1 MKHGIFIFSF
11 IVSIGLTAFGL
22 MTAYRMKQRGNTSFA
37 SSLFYYD
44 AFLAAFGFY
53 SIWSFLGVKFLLNH
67 VISSPETLL
76 NVVAIFPFLG
86 FPLLLVAWY
95 LFIQLCFELAGIKLK
110 GYASMVYFSACML
123 IFFAL
128 GNYFKNQVVQDEAV
142 HLPLLFR
149 SFAVVNLL
157 VVSLGSLLILLQ
169 KQNKHQAL
177 QKQVLVLLFFV
188 PVLLATISLFMAS
201 SHWFVVVLFVL
212 FYFSHLAMPSAWLY
226 FKADSPPAAAGDCF
240 MHFCEQFEI
249 SKREAEIIREICL
262 GKSNQAI
269 ADSLFITVQ
278 TVKDHA
284 HRIYTK
290 TGVKNRIQLSNLVNK
305 KLKPINGQIN
315 A

>member
-1 MKHGIFIFSF
+1 MEHGIFIFSF

-22 MTAYRMKQRGNTSFA
+22 MTAYRLKQRGNTSFA
-37 SSLFYYD
+37 SSLFYYN
-44 AFLAAFGFY
+44 AFVAAFGFY
-53 SIWSFLGVKFLLNH
+53 SIWSFLAVKFLLNH
-67 VISSPETLL
+67 VISSPDTLL

-95 LFIQLCFELAGIKLK
+95 LFIQFCFELAGKKLK
-110 GYASMVYFSACML
+110 GYVSIVYFSACIL

-128 GNYFKNQVVQDEAV
+128 GNYFKNQLVQDEVV

-149 SFAVVNLL
+149 SFAIVNLL
-157 VVSLGSLLILLQ
+157 VVSLGSLFVLLQ
-169 KQNKHQAL
+169 KQNKQQAL
-177 QKQVLVLLFFV
+177 QKQVLALLLFV

-201 SHWFVVVLFVL
+201 SHWFVVILFVL
-212 FYFSHLAMPSAWLY
+212 FYFSHLAMPPAWLY
-226 FKADSPPAAAGDCF
+226 FKTDKPPTATSDSF
-240 MHFCEQFEI
+240 LEFCEQFEI
-249 SKREAEIIREICL
+249 SKREAEIIQEICK

-290 TGVKNRIQLSNLVNK
+290 TGVKSRVQLANLVNEI
-305 KLKPINGQIN
+305 LKPAKSKMN